1 LTAYT
6 ADAEREQRGK
16 HEMAI
21 QLQQFGAEGQ
31 MNPANDRNIM
41 LLTVLSKLMMALVMG
56 AVTTV
61 ILLVL

>member
-1 LTAYT
+1 
-6 ADAEREQRGK
+6 
-16 HEMAI
+16 MAI

-61 ILLVL
+61 LLLVL